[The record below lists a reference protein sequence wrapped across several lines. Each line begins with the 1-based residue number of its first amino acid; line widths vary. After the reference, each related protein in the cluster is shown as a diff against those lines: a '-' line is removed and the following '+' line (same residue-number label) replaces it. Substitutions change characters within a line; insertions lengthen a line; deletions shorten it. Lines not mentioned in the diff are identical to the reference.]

1 MGNLDEMLNNQQQ
14 EQQRIE
20 KSVEYQENKYDTLR
34 IFSNIAYYVGI
45 VLLLLAVILFIAA
58 VGGGKDYIAGASMGC
73 LLGGINGL
81 FFGLIGKCLIDIYN
95 KVNTSDKV

>member
-14 EQQRIE
+14 EKQRIE
-20 KSVEYQENKYDTLR
+20 NNTEYQEDKYNTLR
-34 IFSNIAYYVGI
+34 ILSNIAYYLGI
-45 VLLLLAVILFIAA
+45 ALLPLAVVLFIMAA
-58 VGGGKDYIAGASMGC
+58 SGEKGYVAGISMGC

-95 KVNTSDKV
+95 KVSQDK

>member
-14 EQQRIE
+14 EQQRVVN
-20 KSVEYQENKYDTLR
+20 STEYQEDKYNMLR
-34 IFSNIAYYVGI
+34 ILSNIAYYLGI
-45 VLLLLAVILFIAA
+45 ALLPLAVILYIVAI
-58 VGGGKDYIAGASMGC
+58 GEDKDYIAGISMGC

-95 KVNTSDKV
+95 KVNTSDKI

>member
-14 EQQRIE
+14 EKQRIE
-20 KSVEYQENKYDTLR
+20 NNTEYQEDKYNMLR
-34 IFSNIAYYVGI
+34 ILSNIAYYLGI
-45 VLLLLAVILFIAA
+45 VLLPLAVILFIVAI
-58 VGGGKDYIAGASMGC
+58 GGDKNYIAGISMGC

-95 KVNTSDKV
+95 KVSQDK